1 LKEVALM
8 QLSVTFRHM
17 EASEA
22 LKNYVH
28 ERMGKLTKYIDKP
41 LDSQVTLSVQK
52 FRNMADVV
60 INANGIRIA
69 GQEAHE
75 DMYAAID
82 LVMDKIERQVKKYRQ
97 KIRKHKPVLGREI
110 RWRRDI
116 YEQESFEDDKEPVV
130 VRTEHYFVKPMSVD
144 EAAMQM
150 DLSQQSFLVFNN
162 ATTQTVNV
170 IYRRKDGN
178 YGLIV
183 PQTA

>member
-1 LKEVALM
+1 M

-17 EASEA
+17 EPSEA
-22 LKNYVH
+22 LKGYVQ
-28 ERMGKLTKYIDKP
+28 ERTARLSKYIDKP
-41 LDSQVTLSVQK
+41 LDTQVTLSIQK
-52 FRNMADVV
+52 FRQTADVV

-82 LVMDKIERQVKKYRQ
+82 LVIDKIERQVKKYKER
-97 KIRKHKPVLGREI
+97 IRKHKPAPGREL

-116 YEQESFEDDKEPVV
+116 YEPESFEDEKEPVV
-130 VRTEHYFVKPMSVD
+130 VRTESYYVKPMSVD

-150 DLSQQSFLVFNN
+150 ELSHQDFLVFNN
-162 ATTQTVNV
+162 ASSQTINV
-170 IYRRKDGN
+170 LYRRKDGN

-183 PQTA
+183 PQSS

>member
-1 LKEVALM
+1 M

-17 EASEA
+17 EPSEA

-28 ERMGKLTKYIDKP
+28 ERTAKLSKYIDKP
-41 LDSQVTLSVQK
+41 VESQVILTVHK
-52 FRNMADVV
+52 FRQIVDVV
-60 INANGIRIA
+60 INVDGLRIA

-82 LVMDKIERQVKKYRQ
+82 LVMDKIERQVKKYRE
-97 KIRKHKPVLGREI
+97 KIRKHKPLQGREI

-116 YEQESFEDDKEPVV
+116 YDQDSFDDDREPVV
-130 VRTEHYFVKPMSVD
+130 VRTENYFVKPMSVD

-150 DLSQQSFLVFNN
+150 DLSQQEFLVFNN
-162 ATTQTVNV
+162 ASTQTVNV
-170 IYRRKDGN
+170 LYRKKDGN

-183 PQTA
+183 PQNS

>member
-1 LKEVALM
+1 M

-22 LKNYVH
+22 LRTYVH
-28 ERMGKLTKYIDKP
+28 ERVTKLTKYIDKP
-41 LDSQVTLSVQK
+41 LESQVTLSVQK
-52 FRNMADVV
+52 FRHIAEVV

-82 LVMDKIERQVKKYRQ
+82 LVMDKIERQVKKYKQ
-97 KIRKHKPVLGREI
+97 KIRKHKPVPGREI

-116 YEQESFEDDKEPVV
+116 YEQESFEDDREPVV
-130 VRTEHYFVKPMSVD
+130 VRTDHYFVKPMSVD

-150 DLSQQSFLVFNN
+150 DLSQQGFLVFNN
-162 ATTQTVNV
+162 ASTQTVNV

-183 PQTA
+183 PQTS

>member
-1 LKEVALM
+1 M

-17 EASEA
+17 EPSEA
-22 LKNYVH
+22 LKTYVQD
-28 ERMGKLTKYIDKP
+28 RNSRLTKYIDTT
-41 LDSQVTLSVQK
+41 LESQVTLSVQK
-52 FRNMADVV
+52 FRQIADVV

-82 LVMDKIERQVKKYRQ
+82 LVMDKIERQVKKYKA
-97 KIRKHKPVLGREI
+97 KIRKHKPVQGKEL

-116 YEQESFEDDKEPVV
+116 YQQESFEDDHEPVV
-130 VRTEHYFVKPMSVD
+130 VRTENYFVKPMSVD

-150 DLSQQSFLVFNN
+150 DLSQQEFLVFNN
-162 ATTQTVNV
+162 ASTQTVNV
-170 IYRRKDGN
+170 LYRKKDGN

-183 PQTA
+183 PQST

>member
-1 LKEVALM
+1 M

-17 EASEA
+17 EPSDA

-28 ERMGKLTKYIDKP
+28 DRTSKLTKYIDKP

-52 FRNMADVV
+52 FRQIADVV
-60 INANGIRIA
+60 INADGIRIA

-82 LVMDKIERQVKKYRQ
+82 LVMDKIERQVKKYKE
-97 KIRKHKPVLGREI
+97 KIRQHKPSSGREI
-110 RWRRDI
+110 TWRRDI
-116 YEQESFEDDKEPVV
+116 YEPDSFESDEEPMV
-130 VRTEHYFVKPMSVD
+130 VRTESYFVKPMSVD

-150 DLSQQSFLVFNN
+150 DLSQQEFLVFNN
-162 ATTQTVNV
+162 ASTQTVNV
-170 IYRRKDGN
+170 LYRRKDGN

-183 PQTA
+183 PQNS